1 MSRVIR
7 RPLALAVFVLA
18 LSPAPAAAEVT
29 WLCNPA
35 MAADPCRGDQTTT
48 YYESDGS
55 STVGTP
61 ETDAS
66 PPVDCFYVYPTVSNQ
81 PIPNALKTPD
91 PEIRSIAKYQ
101 AQRFSTRCRMFVPL
115 YRQVTTLGLTAMGQT
130 KDVTPYATAYA
141 DVEEAW
147 LSYLATENGGRPF
160 VLIGHSQGSRHFRA
174 LIRRRID
181 HDAAVRGRMVSA
193 IIPGANSHDGDF
205 TNVPPCATGTDT
217 GCVVSY
223 STYNDTPPDNA
234 RYGRSDTDPVGHAL
248 DLPSG
253 PQFRV
258 TCTDP
263 AALAGNTGPLRTLVP
278 SEPFAPGVIHLLL
291 LRLYNGPQPTAPTPW
306 LQPRDH
312 YSGRCETSNG
322 ANVLMLSSVDGAR
335 RLTPSPDATWGTHI
349 VDINIALGD
358 LVSLVDMQTRA
369 WLARTAGKARSHRRG
384 ATPRAGESD

>member
-1 MSRVIR
+1 MIR
-7 RPLALAVFVLA
+7 RSLVLAASLLALAA
-18 LSPAPAAAEVT
+18 APAAAEVS
-29 WLCNPA
+29 WLCHPS
-35 MAADPCRGDQTTT
+35 MPSDPCRGDQTTT

-55 STVGTP
+55 SSVGTP
-61 ETDAS
+61 ETDAA

-81 PIPNALKTPD
+81 PLPNALRTPD

-101 AQRFSTRCRMFVPL
+101 AQRFSTKCRMFVPL
-115 YRQVTTLGLTAMGQT
+115 YRQVTAVGLTVMAQT

-147 LSYLATENGGRPF
+147 LAYLATENGGRPF

-181 HDAAVRGRMVSA
+181 HDAAVRARMVSA
-193 IIPGANSHDGDF
+193 IMPGANAHDGDF
-205 TNVPPCATGTDT
+205 TNVPPCSTGADT

-223 STYNDTPPDNA
+223 STFNDRPPDDA

-253 PQFRV
+253 PQYRV
-258 TCTDP
+258 ICTDP

-278 SEPFAPGVIHLLL
+278 SEPFAPGVIYLLM
-291 LRLYNGPQPTAPTPW
+291 LRLYGGQQPTAATPW

-322 ANVLMLSSVDGAR
+322 ATVLMLSSVAGAR
-335 RLTPSPDATWGTHI
+335 KLTPSPDATWGTHLA
-349 VDINIALGD
+349 DINIALGD
-358 LVSLVDMQTRA
+358 LVSLVDSQTGA
-369 WLARTAGKARSHRRG
+369 WLATQGG
-384 ATPRAGESD
+384 